1 MKLHKLISTVDMSHE
16 EWLRYRKLGIG
27 GSDAGSICG
36 LNPYSSAIAVFQDK
50 TQKEAGE
57 KEDNEAMRQGRD
69 LEEYVARR
77 FMEETGKKVRRANA
91 RQRLPIQLTSG
102 KTDISRNPTR
112 SSATI
117 TWQ

>member
-69 LEEYVARR
+69 LEEY
-77 FMEETGKKVRRANA
+77 
-91 RQRLPIQLTSG
+91 LTCFHGRDREKGTPCQCDLWASG
-102 KTDISRNPTR
+102 S
-112 SSATI
+112 
-117 TWQ
+117 

>member
-57 KEDNEAMRQGRD
+57 KEDNEAMKRPGGVRCPPVYGRD
-69 LEEYVARR
+69 R
-77 FMEETGKKVRRANA
+77 KKGTPCQCDLWA
-91 RQRLPIQLTSG
+91 SG
-102 KTDISRNPTR
+102 S
-112 SSATI
+112 
-117 TWQ
+117 